1 VFPLLYQIGSFFSVE
16 IAIMRNVTIL
26 DSARR
31 STHKKQQAGNIKTEK
46 SFPLKFHFFL
56 IETI

>member
-1 VFPLLYQIGSFFSVE
+1 LYQIGSFFSVE